1 MVILWKKCFEP
12 SYKKGLNSQVSNI
25 LLKLELDPNIV
36 LYFGIKF
43 NMFLL
48 DEKMYCIV
56 LYFGRNVCLFFFFLF
71 CVSFL
76 DSCYDGVYEVR
87 DKNIN
92 KDLQGGHKSWGWIS
106 TNSKKCGFEE
116 AKLQGI

>member
-1 MVILWKKCFEP
+1 M
-12 SYKKGLNSQVSNI
+12 
-25 LLKLELDPNIV
+25 
-36 LYFGIKF
+36 
-43 NMFLL
+43 
-48 DEKMYCIV
+48 
-56 LYFGRNVCLFFFFLF
+56 
-71 CVSFL
+71 SFL